1 MHLLEGLY
9 LLIIIIR
16 SIRNVTYASVLLRYV
31 FGVHKICTEM
41 DQVGYCCSNVY
52 LYSKVVPYFIRS
64 ERHDLHLWIHHCPGL
79 QKGMTRKMEEDYVKT
94 TRKSHSSRNGVSCFS
109 CRSVQPSIS
118 TVSHQAR
125 PVCLPES
132 GLPLVF

>member
-1 MHLLEGLY
+1 LAGLY
-9 LLIIIIR
+9 LIIII
-16 SIRNVTYASVLLRYV
+16 IRWMRNETYASVLLRYV
-31 FGVHKICTEM
+31 FGIHKICTEM
-41 DQVGYCCSNVY
+41 DRVGYCCSNVY
-52 LYSKVVPYFIRS
+52 PYCRVVPYFIRI
-64 ERHDLHLWIHHCPGL
+64 ECHDLHVRIHHCPCL

-118 TVSHQAR
+118 AVSHLAR

-132 GLPLVF
+132 CLPLVF

>member
-1 MHLLEGLY
+1 MDGSY
-9 LLIIIIR
+9 PIIIIIR
-16 SIRNVTYASVLLRYV
+16 SIQNVTYASVLLKCV
-31 FGVHKICTEM
+31 FGIHNICAEM
-41 DQVGYCCSNVY
+41 DRFGFCCSNVY
-52 LYSKVVPYFIRS
+52 LYCRVVPYFIGIK
-64 ERHDLHLWIHHCPGL
+64 RHDLRVRIHLCPGL

-118 TVSHQAR
+118 AVSHLAR

-132 GLPLVF
+132 CLPLVF